1 MEPSESLPTPYPAI
15 TTSIFFPYVPATVPN
30 AKLTSLLLSNK
41 IGTANEA
48 VGTCA
53 PRMHI

>member
-53 PRMHI
+53 